1 MLSTMGVVFAFST
14 AQFST
19 NLCKTIPE
27 KDKRHR
33 NTGSLFP
40 IIFGGEEAAV
50 HRLRFALSLKSEC
63 AQKSKIFKISRQQP
77 KNKFCSYS
85 RVR

>member
-40 IIFGGEEAAV
+40 IIFGGEEAGCTQTTF
-50 HRLRFALSLKSEC
+50 RPLS
-63 AQKSKIFKISRQQP
+63 
-77 KNKFCSYS
+77 
-85 RVR
+85 